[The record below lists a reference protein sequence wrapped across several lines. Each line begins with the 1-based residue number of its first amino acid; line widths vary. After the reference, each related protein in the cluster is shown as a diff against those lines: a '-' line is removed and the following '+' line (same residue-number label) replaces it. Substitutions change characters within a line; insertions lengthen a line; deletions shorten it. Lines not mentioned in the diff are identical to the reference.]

1 MKKHKSMRLDEIVI
15 RQIDAI
21 AGKEKRSFSNM
32 VEVILSEYV
41 EGEKMEQLGTLTA
54 NQGYK

>member
-1 MKKHKSMRLDEIVI
+1 MKKHKSMRLDETVV

-21 AGKEKRSFSNM
+21 ASKEKRSFSNM

-41 EGEKMEQLGTLTA
+41 EDEKMDPRGKLTVNLG
-54 NQGYK
+54 